1 MKPKDISMLLQKA
14 DELRALFV
22 LGQRV
27 IPFLEEI
34 FIFVSEIQPLLDEI
48 NVSIEENLKKMP
60 SASKQLSKVTEATE
74 LATTEIMDIVDGIL
88 YKVDIIKANYNKII
102 DIVQKKRENP
112 ITLLEA
118 LYKAIEKGEDLT
130 QHLPALA
137 ATISALK
144 KIPNVEIER
153 ITNETEELISSI
165 TNDANSIMIS
175 LQVQDITA
183 QQIAAV
189 NNLLETIQSKLSNI
203 LTHFNESE
211 ISELMHKEPSP
222 DDKMK
227 VTQLHRKI
235 AFDPD
240 AVEAIANKEI
250 RQQKVDEVIQQHAE
264 GNLDEPVDMDEI
276 NKMFANQQPS
286 TEATGDIQSPEVS
299 THSEEDPFEQFS
311 QDDIDALFGK

>member
-1 MKPKDISMLLQKA
+1 MKPKDITTLLEKA
-14 DELRALFV
+14 DELRALFI

-48 NVSIEENLKKMP
+48 NTSIEENIKKMP

-102 DIVQKKRENP
+102 DLAQKKRENP
-112 ITLLEA
+112 INLLEA
-118 LYKAIEKGEDLT
+118 IYKSIEKGDDLK

-137 ATISALK
+137 AAITAMK
-144 KIPNVEIER
+144 KIPNFEINR
-153 ITNETEELISSI
+153 ITNETEELIESI

-189 NNLLETIQSKLSNI
+189 NNLLETIQAKLGKI
-203 LTHFNESE
+203 LTHFNESD
-211 ISELMHKEPSP
+211 INQLMHKEPE
-222 DDKMK
+222 DKMK
-227 VTQLHRKI
+227 VSQLHRKI

-250 RQQKVDEVIQQHAE
+250 RQQKIDEVIEEHTTGA
-264 GNLDEPVDMDEI
+264 LDEPVDMDEI
-276 NKMFANQQPS
+276 NKMFANQNPS
-286 TEATGDIQSPEVS
+286 TEATGNIQTPDVAKE
-299 THSEEDPFEQFS
+299 SEEDPFEQFS